1 MTGVLGFAPIYVNG
15 LLAIFFVFVLPGL
28 LFVRAFDI
36 PDFPRRWLVI
46 LLSSLTANHVLATLV
61 ATFHLDPLTTYR
73 AVAAVLI
80 AALILMMARKV
91 AAREASVQPGTSI
104 LPSSDVKWLAG
115 SLILLGFTYF
125 NIWKHGVP
133 NIFQN
138 SDPVN
143 WNIWARIWS
152 DGLFPVR
159 SMGYPQFIP
168 TTWAATYI
176 FTGSSEQ
183 YFAYYTYIV
192 LITVPL
198 VLLTAILGRLSWRY
212 AASLLFVF
220 AWFVAEIREPWIRS
234 TLQEGFPDWIAAIF
248 ALGGTALF
256 LTNAP
261 EGGFDRRKIVTALL
275 SLCLLAI
282 AAATKPMHGLVA
294 IAVLIATC
302 IDATKYP
309 HGTVRRKFIAA
320 AIGVVAI
327 FVTTYVINYAH
338 LVLRGMPHYP
348 VTELSERL
356 SRAANLLNSNFTL
369 PFRILLLAGLTLSP
383 FLPRVRWLA
392 LPLGAGL
399 WLWANTA
406 SYDLRNLLGL
416 LLITAFIPLYAVARR
431 LITTRNAT
439 AERQWHIRDVAVAAG
454 VAVLCVAL
462 TLPLALNDEKLK
474 QRFAHEQMI
483 RGYGIEINQN
493 VEKLLV
499 RGCKVFSVD
508 AYITTI
514 TGFQKFLPQIQ
525 FFHVADPL
533 PDQVA
538 QQIDESAGCTGILY
552 PPGSTRPSILDFI
565 AAQTRARG
573 YVTVVAHNGMELLAA
588 DAKSP
593 AKN

>member
-1 MTGVLGFAPIYVNG
+1 MTGFLGFAPIYVNG

-28 LFVRAFDI
+28 VLVRGFDL
-36 PDFPRRWLVI
+36 PDFPQRWLVI
-46 LLSSLTANHVLATLV
+46 FLSSLAANHVWVTLV
-61 ATFHLDPLTTYR
+61 AAFHLDPLTAYR
-73 AVAAVLI
+73 IVTAVLI
-80 AALILMMARKV
+80 AALIFLMAKRV
-91 AAREASVQPGTSI
+91 AMPGAPTQPGASI
-104 LPSSDVKWLAG
+104 LLLSDVKWMVG
-115 SLILLGFTYF
+115 SLVMLGFTYF

-133 NIFQN
+133 NIFQG

-152 DGLFPVR
+152 HGSFPIY

-176 FTGSSEQ
+176 FTGSAEQ
-183 YFAYYTYIV
+183 YFAYYSYIV
-192 LITVPL
+192 LIIVPI

-212 AASLLFVF
+212 AASLLLVF

-256 LTNAP
+256 LTNTS
-261 EGGFDRRKIVTALL
+261 EGGFDQRKIVTALL
-275 SLCLLAI
+275 SLCLLSI

-302 IDATKYP
+302 TDAAKYLQ
-309 HGTVRRKFIAA
+309 GTERNKFIAA

-327 FVTTYVINYAH
+327 FVATYAINYSH
-338 LVLRGMPHYP
+338 LAFRGMPHYP
-348 VTELSERL
+348 VTELSARL

-369 PFRILLLAGLTLSP
+369 PFRILLVAGLVLSP

-406 SYDLRNLLGL
+406 SYDLRNVLGL

-431 LITTRNAT
+431 WAT
-439 AERQWHIRDVAVAAG
+439 ARSAPTERQWHVRDRAIAAG
-454 VAVLCVAL
+454 VAVLCVVL
-462 TLPLALNDEKLK
+462 TLPLALSDEKLK

-499 RGCKVFSVD
+499 RGCTVFSVD

-514 TGFQKFLPQIQ
+514 AGFQNFLPQIR

-538 QQIDESAGCTGILY
+538 QQINDSAGCTGILF
-552 PPGSTRPSILDFI
+552 PPRMTLPSILDFI
-565 AAQTRARG
+565 AAQTKARG
-573 YVTVVAHNGMELLAA
+573 YTSVVEHNGMELLAA
-588 DAKSP
+588 DAKLP

>member
-1 MTGVLGFAPIYVNG
+1 MTGFLGFAPIYVNG

-28 LFVRAFDI
+28 VLVRAFDI
-36 PDFPRRWLVI
+36 PGFPQRWLTI
-46 LLSSLTANHVLATLV
+46 FLSSLVANHALVTLI
-61 ATFHLDPLTTYR
+61 ALFHLDPLTTYR
-73 AVAAVLI
+73 VVAAVLI
-80 AALILMMARKV
+80 AALIFMMARKV
-91 AAREASVQPGTSI
+91 AAPGKPAQPGTSV
-104 LPSSDVKWLAG
+104 LLLSDVKWMVG
-115 SLILLGFTYF
+115 SFVVLGFTYF

-176 FTGSSEQ
+176 FTGSAEQ
-183 YFAYYTYIV
+183 YFAFYTYIV
-192 LITVPL
+192 LITVPI

-212 AASLLFVF
+212 AVSLLFVF
-220 AWFVAEIREPWIRS
+220 VWFVAEIREPWIRS

-261 EGGFDRRKIVTALL
+261 EGGFDRRKIATALL

-294 IAVLIATC
+294 IALLIATC
-302 IDATKYP
+302 TDAARYLR
-309 HGTVRRKFIAA
+309 GTERNRLIAA

-327 FVTTYVINYAH
+327 FVATYAINYSH
-338 LVLRGMPHYP
+338 LAFRGMPHYP

-369 PFRILLLAGLTLSP
+369 PFRILLVAGLALCP

-406 SYDLRNLLGL
+406 SYDLRNALGL
-416 LLITAFIPLYAVARR
+416 LLITAFIPLFAVARR
-431 LITTRNAT
+431 LTTARGAT
-439 AERQWHIRDVAVAAG
+439 GERPWHVRDIAVAAG
-454 VAVLCVAL
+454 VAVLCVVL

-483 RGYGIEINQN
+483 RGFGIEINQN

-499 RGCKVFSVD
+499 RGCTVFSVD

-514 TGFQKFLPQIQ
+514 AAFQKFLPQIR

-533 PDQVA
+533 SDQLA
-538 QQIDESAGCTGILY
+538 QQISESAGCTGILY
-552 PPGSTRPSILDFI
+552 PPHLTHPTILDFI
-565 AAQTRARG
+565 AAQTKARG
-573 YVTVVAHNGMELLAA
+573 YRKVVEGSGMTLLVS
-588 DAKSP
+588 DARP
-593 AKN
+593 

>member
-1 MTGVLGFAPIYVNG
+1 MTGFLGFAPIYLNG
-15 LLAIFFVFVLPGL
+15 LLAIFFIFVLPGL
-28 LFVRAFDI
+28 VLIRAFDI
-36 PDFPRRWLVI
+36 PNFPQRWLVI
-46 LLSSLTANHVLATLV
+46 FLSSLVANHVLVTLV
-61 ATFHLDPLTTYR
+61 AAFHLDPLTTYR
-73 AVAAVLI
+73 IVTAALI
-80 AALILMMARKV
+80 AALLFMMARKV
-91 AAREASVQPGTSI
+91 AAPGQSGASI
-104 LPSSDVKWLAG
+104 LLSSDVKWMIG
-115 SLILLGFTYF
+115 SLVVLGFTYF

-133 NIFQN
+133 NIFQG

-152 DGLFPVR
+152 NGLFPVR
-159 SMGYPQFIP
+159 SMGYPQFVP

-176 FTGSSEQ
+176 FTGSAAQ

-192 LITVPL
+192 LIVVPI
-198 VLLTAILGRLSWRY
+198 VLLMAILGRLSWRY

-220 AWFVAEIREPWIRS
+220 VWFVAEVREPWIRS
-234 TLQEGFPDWIAAIF
+234 TLQEGFPDWIAAIL

-294 IAVLIATC
+294 IAILIATC
-302 IDATKYP
+302 IDAVKHLRGP
-309 HGTVRRKFIAA
+309 ERNRFIAA

-327 FVTTYVINYAH
+327 FVTTYVINYSH
-338 LVLRGMPHYP
+338 LMLRGMPHYP

-356 SRAANLLNSNFTL
+356 YRAANLLNSNFTL
-369 PFRILLLAGLTLSP
+369 PFRILLLAGLALSP

-406 SYDLRNLLGL
+406 SYDLRNVLGL
-416 LLITAFIPLYAVARR
+416 LLITAFIPLHAVARR
-431 LITTRNAT
+431 LARTRNSPE
-439 AERQWHIRDVAVAAG
+439 ERQWRVRDIAVAAV
-454 VAVLCVAL
+454 VALLCVVL
-462 TLPLALNDEKLK
+462 TLPLALSDEKLK

-493 VEKLLV
+493 AEKLLA
-499 RGCKVFSVD
+499 RGCKLFSVD
-508 AYITTI
+508 GYITTI
-514 TGFQKFLPQIQ
+514 AGFQKFLPQIQ

-533 PDQVA
+533 PDQLV
-538 QQIDESAGCTGILY
+538 QQINESGGCTGILY
-552 PPGSTRPSILDFI
+552 PPRTSHPSVLEFL
-565 AAQTRARG
+565 AAQTKARG
-573 YVTVVAHNGMELLAA
+573 YTRVVESNGMELLAA
-588 DAKSP
+588 DAKPRS
-593 AKN
+593 NN